1 MYRYIYESTRR
12 TYCIQSQHYC
22 SIAQD
27 FWLAED
33 FAEDRECHTVLVQ
46 TRRLPGTQV
55 QPLSAVHNQRAHTLR
70 SREKQD
76 HTTVDAALSQST
88 QG

>member
-1 MYRYIYESTRR
+1 MYTITALLN
-12 TYCIQSQHYC
+12 CA
-22 SIAQD
+22 AQD

-33 FAEDRECHTVLVQ
+33 FAEDRECHAVLVQ